1 MIEGEWLVDDFTPVS
16 APAEPGAGDGTTEGS
31 AP

>member
-1 MIEGEWLVDDFTPVS
+1 VVIEDEWLVDDFTPVS
-16 APAEPGAGDGTTEGS
+16 APAEPGAEQGAEGS